1 MGVVKPLFFSLCSP
15 PPYFQ
20 SFKMPLEATR
30 RRRSLGGA
38 GFLSGIL
45 DIFKDYFLFL
55 TFIGATMVRQVGE
68 VGETPALACPGSP

>member
-1 MGVVKPLFFSLCSP
+1 MGVVKPRFSICSP

-20 SFKMPLEATR
+20 SFKRPLEATR